1 MPTLPTWLSFSK
13 KRTPSNSALDPS
25 VEYRCYDDAVL
36 PSPTL
41 ESPKR
46 DRSESISS
54 DTTTANTEDL
64 EPRSS
69 PKPPISTNN
78 VYQRCPP
85 SPIRFATKHVAYNKR
100 SRPVSSP
107 IALTGHARWQP
118 PMSPIQKHV
127 A

>member
-1 MPTLPTWLSFSK
+1 MPALPAWLSFSK
-13 KRTPSNSALDPS
+13 KRAPLTATLAPS
-25 VEYRCYDDAVL
+25 VEYYDDAVL

-54 DTTTANTEDL
+54 ETTTANTEDL

-69 PKPPISTNN
+69 PKQPISTNN

-85 SPIRFATKHVAYNKR
+85 SPIRFATKHRNER
-100 SRPVSSP
+100 SRPLSSP
-107 IALTGHARWQP
+107 IAFMGHARWQP
-118 PMSPIQKHV
+118 PMSPIQKHT